1 MRLREQPYA
10 RGDDLLRIG
19 ALIRR
24 AFAQAPYWNAWSFA
38 RFDIWAQR
46 RIADECVHGYGDW
59 QQGIRLWEDETGAL
73 IGAVT
78 FPGNAAHRKDP
89 NVAALF
95 LHPEHRE
102 LAGTMLTWMEDHHGA
117 MNIQDAV
124 LRVETTESNVFME
137 HLLQSRG
144 YAKTEA
150 HMICREKRLDGT
162 PMEQVTPSPGFSIKR
177 IETLE
182 DLKLFHEAV
191 RVVFNFQDS
200 VDVYRIV
207 QQAPSFVP
215 ELGLM
220 MLFEEREVASFCTVW
235 VDRQNGVAEFES
247 VGTIPSFRKRGLGVA
262 LMAEAHN
269 RLRLRGCRTATVES
283 WSESPAANALY
294 EAVGLLPA
302 TRMYEWQKQQP

>member
-1 MRLREQPYA
+1 MKSREQPFT
-10 RGDDLLRIG
+10 RNDDLLRIG

-46 RIADECVHGYGDW
+46 RIADECVHGYSDW
-59 QQGIRLWEDETGAL
+59 QQDIRLWEDETGAL

-78 FPGNAAHRKDP
+78 FPGNTAHRKEP
-89 NVAALF
+89 NAAALF

-102 LAGTMLTWMEDHHGA
+102 LAGTMLAWAEDHHA
-117 MNIQDAV
+117 SRNIQDAV
-124 LRVETTESNVFME
+124 LRVEATESNSFME
-137 HLLQSRG
+137 HLLQSRC
-144 YAKTEA
+144 YTKAVA

-162 PMEQVTPSPGFSIKR
+162 AMELVTPSPGFSIKR
-177 IETLE
+177 VETLE
-182 DLKLFHEAV
+182 DMKSFHEAV

-220 MLFEEREVASFCTVW
+220 MLSKEREVASFCTVW
-235 VDRQNGVAEFES
+235 VDWQNGVAEFEP
-247 VGTIPSFRKRGLGVA
+247 VGTVPAFRKRGLGAA
-262 LMAEAHN
+262 LMSEALN
-269 RLRLRGCRTATVES
+269 RLCLQGCRMATVES

-294 EAVGLLPA
+294 DAAGLLPV
-302 TRMYEWQKQQP
+302 TRMHEWQKQP